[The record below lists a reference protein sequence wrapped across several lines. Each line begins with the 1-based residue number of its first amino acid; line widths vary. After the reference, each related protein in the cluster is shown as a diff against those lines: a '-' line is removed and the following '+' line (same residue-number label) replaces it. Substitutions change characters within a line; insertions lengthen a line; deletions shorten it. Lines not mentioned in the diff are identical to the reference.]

1 MNFHVNNCC
10 DFEIKIERRWH
21 LLEEIRYLHKRSY
34 FLHSRNCRKYNS
46 NILSETNNF
55 KSISIRWTTAQWELS
70 LNILKQQKNLGKQT
84 LILSYYKHGTLA
96 SQASGRYVKMPLK
109 SAGINT
115 KTSPVYSARHA
126 ISLGSF
132 MK

>member
-1 MNFHVNNCC
+1 METQH
-10 DFEIKIERRWH
+10 
-21 LLEEIRYLHKRSY
+21 HKPQ
-34 FLHSRNCRKYNS
+34 
-46 NILSETNNF
+46 E
-55 KSISIRWTTAQWELS
+55 
-70 LNILKQQKNLGKQT
+70 
-84 LILSYYKHGTLA
+84 
-96 SQASGRYVKMPLK
+96 YVKMPLK